1 MTLATGARLGP
12 YEIVAPLGAG
22 GMGEVYRAR
31 DTRLDRT
38 VAIKVLPSVLAADAQ
53 FRERFEREARAISAL
68 AHPHICTLHDVGE
81 HNGFAFLVMEY
92 LEGETLADR
101 LARGHLQVGEALS
114 FAIQIADA
122 LDAAH
127 HRGIVH
133 RDLKPANVVVT
144 KTGTKLLDFGLA
156 KGVAPAATFSGV
168 STAPTRQQDLTAQGS
183 IVGTLQYMAPEQIE
197 GQEADARTD
206 IFAFGVLLYEML
218 TSKKA
223 FEGKSQ
229 ASLIGAILKDQPPPV
244 SLVQP
249 LSPQSLDRALR
260 RCLAKDPDDRW
271 QTIRDLAAELR
282 WILES
287 HTVVVQRNVPRPRRA
302 WMERLAWSIVTL
314 GLIVTVAWMLWR
326 VPATTGA
333 TRMTVAIASSLDL
346 QGGGGDRLLA
356 MSPDGRSVAFVAT
369 SGGKTQIYLRRT
381 DRFDAVPVS
390 GTEGGVD
397 PFFSPDG
404 QWLGFIGGAVPAGGI
419 VPLTSGKLKKVP
431 VGGGPPT
438 TLCDAANRGASWGP
452 DNTILFTTS
461 ATSGISRVSAA
472 GGTPEPLTTLQPSE
486 RSHRWPSF
494 LPGGKAVLFS
504 IQPNGASFDDA
515 LIAVRSLQTG
525 EQRVVAQGGAS
536 PIYLPTGHLVFGRGG
551 VLLAMPFDLRRL
563 EVTGPPV
570 PILEGVAM
578 NTGTGAE
585 QYATAA
591 GSLVYLP
598 GPASATRR
606 ELVWVDQRGAERL
619 LGMEKRPYTELAV
632 SPDGQ
637 RITLA
642 VMGQAGNQD
651 IWVYDIARGTFNRVT
666 FSPGL
671 DGSPIWNPDGRRVT
685 YSSIRTGPM
694 EILQVPFDGSGSEER
709 LINAAAASAQARSWH
724 PSGKWL
730 AYDIGGDIHVLAL
743 TDARKTQPF
752 VTTTEF
758 VEAFPAFSP
767 DGGWIAYQSTE
778 TGRSEIYVRA
788 FPGPGG
794 KSQVSTEGGA
804 RPRWSRD
811 GRQLFFRVGARMVAA
826 AVTPGPTFANEVPR
840 VLFEGQYAPPFDIAP
855 DGRFLMVRDEQPPD
869 RSQLRFVLNWVEE
882 LTGALAAK

>member
-1 MTLATGARLGP
+1 MALVTGARLGP

-68 AHPHICTLHDVGE
+68 THPHICTLHDVGE
-81 HNGFAFLVMEY
+81 HDGSAFLVMEY
-92 LEGETLADR
+92 LEGETLASR
-101 LARGHLQVGEALS
+101 LARGHLRVDEALS

-127 HRGIVH
+127 RRGIVH

-144 KTGTKLLDFGLA
+144 KTGAKLLDFGLA
-156 KGVAPAATFSGV
+156 KDLAPAATFSSV
-168 STAPTRQQDLTAQGS
+168 SIAQTRQQDLTAQGS

-197 GQEADARTD
+197 GQQADARTD

-218 TSKKA
+218 TGKKA
-223 FEGKSQ
+223 FDGKSQ

-249 LSPQSLDRALR
+249 LSPPSLDRVLR

-271 QTIRDLAAELR
+271 QTARDLTAELR
-282 WILES
+282 WIVES
-287 HTVVVQRNVPRPRRA
+287 PSVAEQRTVRQPRGA
-302 WMERLAWSIVTL
+302 WIERLGWSIVTL
-314 GLIVTVAWMLWR
+314 ALIAAVAWMRWR
-326 VPATTGA
+326 VPTTTGA
-333 TRMTVAIASSLDL
+333 TRMTFAIPSSLEL

-369 SGGKTQIYLRRT
+369 AGGKTQIYLRRA
-381 DRFDAVPVS
+381 DRFDPVPIS

-404 QWLGFIGGAVPAGGI
+404 QWLGFIGGAVAAGGI
-419 VPLTSGKLKKVP
+419 VPVPTGKLKKVP

-438 TLCDAANRGASWGP
+438 TICDAANRGASWGP
-452 DNTILFTTS
+452 DNTIVFTAN

-472 GGTPEPLTTLQPSE
+472 GGTPELLTKLQPSE

-504 IQPNGASFDDA
+504 IQPGAAAFDDA
-515 LIAVRSLQTG
+515 LIAVRSLETG
-525 EQRVVAQGGAS
+525 EQRVIAQGGAN
-536 PIYLPTGHLVFGRGG
+536 PIYLPTGHIVFGRAG
-551 VLLAMPFDLRRL
+551 VLLAMPFDVRRL

-578 NTGTGAE
+578 NTATGAQ

-598 GPASATRR
+598 GPASETRR
-606 ELVWVDQRGAERL
+606 ELVWVDQRGAARSL
-619 LGMEKRPYTELAV
+619 AVEKRPYNDLAV

-637 RITLA
+637 WIALG
-642 VMGQAGNQD
+642 VMGQGGNQD
-651 IWVYDIARGTFNRVT
+651 IWVYDVARGTLNRVT

-671 DGSPIWNPDGRRVT
+671 DASPIWNPDGRRLT
-685 YSSIRTGPM
+685 YNSIRNGPM
-694 EILQVPFDGSGSEER
+694 EILQVPFDGSGNEER
-709 LINAAAASAQARSWH
+709 LVDAAAASAQARSWH

-730 AYDIGGDIHVLAL
+730 AYDIGGDIYVLTL

-752 VTTTEF
+752 VASPEF
-758 VEAFPAFSP
+758 VEAFPVFSP
-767 DGGWIAYQSTE
+767 DGHWIAYQSTE
-778 TGRSEIYVRA
+778 AGRPEIYVRA

-811 GRQLFFRVGARMVAA
+811 GRQLFFKAGPRMLAA
-826 AVTPGPTFANEVPR
+826 TVMPGPTFATAAPR
-840 VLFEGQYAPPFDIAP
+840 VLFEGQYAPTYDIAP
-855 DGRFLMVRDEQPPD
+855 DGRFLMVRDEQLAD

-882 LTGALAAK
+882 LKGALK

>member
-1 MTLATGARLGP
+1 MTLAIGARLGP

-31 DTRLDRT
+31 DTRLDRS

-68 AHPHICTLHDVGE
+68 THPHICTLHDVGE
-81 HNGFAFLVMEY
+81 HDGSAFLVMEY
-92 LEGETLADR
+92 LEGETLASR
-101 LARGHLQVGEALS
+101 LGRRQLQVDEALS
-114 FAIQIADA
+114 LAIQIADA

-127 HRGIVH
+127 RRGIVH

-144 KTGTKLLDFGLA
+144 KTGAKLLDFGLA
-156 KGVAPAATFSGV
+156 KGVTPAATFSGV
-168 STAPTRQQDLTAQGS
+168 SIAPTRQQDLTAQGS

-197 GQEADARTD
+197 GQEADVRTD

-218 TSKKA
+218 TGKKA
-223 FEGKSQ
+223 FEGNSQ

-244 SLVQP
+244 SVVQP
-249 LSPQSLDRALR
+249 LSPPSLDRVLR
-260 RCLAKDPDDRW
+260 RCLAKDADDRW
-271 QTIRDLAAELR
+271 QTARDLAAELR
-282 WILES
+282 WIAEPS
-287 HTVVVQRNVPRPRRA
+287 SVVAQRVPRLRRA
-302 WMERLAWSIVTL
+302 WIERLVWSIVTL
-314 GLIVTVAWMLWR
+314 ALIASVAWMLSR
-326 VPATTGA
+326 VPASTGA
-333 TRMTVAIASSLDL
+333 TRMTLAIPSSLEL

-369 SGGKTQIYLRRT
+369 SGGKTQIYLRRR
-381 DRFDAVPVS
+381 DRFDPVPVS

-404 QWLGFIGGAVPAGGI
+404 QWLGFIGGAVPSGGI
-419 VPLTSGKLKKVP
+419 VNVTSGKLKKVP

-438 TLCDAANRGASWGP
+438 TLCDATNRGASWGP
-452 DNTILFTTS
+452 DNTIVFTAT

-472 GGTPEPLTTLQPSE
+472 GGTPVPLTKLQPSE

-515 LIAVRSLQTG
+515 LIAVRSLDKG
-525 EQRVVAQGGAS
+525 EQRVIAQGGYS

-551 VLLAMPFDLRRL
+551 VLLAMPFDVRRL

-606 ELVWVDQRGAERL
+606 ELVWVDDRGAGRP
-619 LGMEKRPYTELAV
+619 LGVEKRPYNDVAV
-632 SPDGQ
+632 SSDGQ
-637 RITLA
+637 RIALG
-642 VMGQAGNQD
+642 VMGQGGNED
-651 IWVYDIARGTFNRVT
+651 IWVYDIPRGTLNRVT
-666 FSPGL
+666 FSPGR
-671 DGSPIWNPDGRRVT
+671 DASPIWNPDNRRLT
-685 YSSIRTGPM
+685 YNSISVKSGSM
-694 EILQVPFDGSGSEER
+694 EILQAPFDGSGSEER
-709 LINAAAASAQARSWH
+709 LLDAGAANAQARSWH

-730 AYDIGGDIHVLAL
+730 AYDLAGDIHVLPL
-743 TDARKTQPF
+743 TGDRKTQPF
-752 VTTTEF
+752 VTTEF

-767 DGGWIAYQSTE
+767 DGHWIAYQSDE

-804 RPRWSRD
+804 RPRWSTD
-811 GRQLFFRVGARMVAA
+811 GKQLFFRVGPQMFAA
-826 AVTPGPTFANEVPR
+826 PVTPGPTFAAAVPR
-840 VLFEGQYAPPFDIAP
+840 VLFEGQYPPPYDIAP
-855 DGRFLMVRDEQPPD
+855 DGRFLMVRDEQLAD
-869 RSQLRFVLNWVEE
+869 RPQLRFVLNWSRS
-882 LTGALAAK
+882 

>member
-22 GMGEVYRAR
+22 GMGELYRAR

-68 AHPHICTLHDVGE
+68 THPHICTLHDVGE

-101 LARGHLQVGEALS
+101 LARGHLQLDEALS
-114 FAIQIADA
+114 FGIQIADA

-168 STAPTRQQDLTAQGS
+168 STAPTRQQDLTARGS

-206 IFAFGVLLYEML
+206 IFAFGLLLYEML
-218 TSKKA
+218 TGKKA

-249 LSPQSLDRALR
+249 LSPQSLDRVVR
-260 RCLAKDPDDRW
+260 RCLSKDPDDRW
-271 QTIRDLAAELR
+271 QTARDLAAELR
-282 WILES
+282 WIVES
-287 HTVVVQRNVPRPRRA
+287 PSVAAQRNVPRPQRA
-302 WMERLAWSIVTL
+302 WIERLVWSIVTL
-314 GLIVTVAWMLWR
+314 ALIATVAWVLWR
-326 VPATTGA
+326 APVTSGA
-333 TRMTVAIASSLDL
+333 TRLTLELPPALDL

-369 SGGKTQIYLRRT
+369 SGGKTQIYLRHS
-381 DRFDAVPVS
+381 DRFDPVPVS

-404 QWLGFIGGAVPAGGI
+404 KWLGFIDGGVSGVGVVPE
-419 VPLTSGKLKKVP
+419 TSGKLKKVP

-452 DNTILFTTS
+452 DNTIVFTAS
-461 ATSGISRVSAA
+461 ATSGLSRVNAA
-472 GGTPEPLTTLQPSE
+472 GGTPETLTKLQPSE
-486 RSHRWPSF
+486 RSHRWPAF

-504 IQPNGASFDDA
+504 IQPSDASFDDA
-515 LIAVRSLQTG
+515 QIAVRSLETG
-525 EQRVVAQGGAS
+525 EQRVLAQGGFS
-536 PIYLPTGHLVFGRGG
+536 PIYLPTGHLVFGRAG
-551 VLLAMPFDLRRL
+551 VLLAMPFDVRRL

-606 ELVWVDQRGAERL
+606 ELVWVDQRGAERP
-619 LGMEKRPYTELAV
+619 LGVEKRPYNDLAV

-637 RITLA
+637 GIALE
-642 VMGQAGNQD
+642 VM
-651 IWVYDIARGTFNRVT
+651 
-666 FSPGL
+666 
-671 DGSPIWNPDGRRVT
+671 
-685 YSSIRTGPM
+685 
-694 EILQVPFDGSGSEER
+694 
-709 LINAAAASAQARSWH
+709 
-724 PSGKWL
+724 
-730 AYDIGGDIHVLAL
+730 
-743 TDARKTQPF
+743 
-752 VTTTEF
+752 
-758 VEAFPAFSP
+758 
-767 DGGWIAYQSTE
+767 
-778 TGRSEIYVRA
+778 
-788 FPGPGG
+788 
-794 KSQVSTEGGA
+794 A
-804 RPRWSRD
+804 RPETWIS
-811 GRQLFFRVGARMVAA
+811 GCTTSPVAPSTA
-826 AVTPGPTFANEVPR
+826 
-840 VLFEGQYAPPFDIAP
+840 
-855 DGRFLMVRDEQPPD
+855 
-869 RSQLRFVLNWVEE
+869 
-882 LTGALAAK
+882 

>member
-1 MTLATGARLGP
+1 M
-12 YEIVAPLGAG
+12 
-22 GMGEVYRAR
+22 
-31 DTRLDRT
+31 D
-38 VAIKVLPSVLAADAQ
+38 
-53 FRERFEREARAISAL
+53 
-68 AHPHICTLHDVGE
+68 
-81 HNGFAFLVMEY
+81 
-92 LEGETLADR
+92 
-101 LARGHLQVGEALS
+101 EALS

-127 HRGIVH
+127 RRGIVH
-133 RDLKPANVVVT
+133 RDLKPANVMLT
-144 KTGTKLLDFGLA
+144 KTGAKLLDFGLA

-218 TSKKA
+218 TGKKA
-223 FEGKSQ
+223 FDGKSQ

-282 WILES
+282 WIVES
-287 HTVVVQRNVPRPRRA
+287 HDVIVQRNVSRPRRA
-302 WMERLAWSIVTL
+302 WLERLAWVIVASALLT
-314 GLIVTVAWMLWR
+314 TVAWLLLR
-326 VPATTGA
+326 VPVTTGA
-333 TRMTVAIASSLDL
+333 TRLTLTIPPALEL

-404 QWLGFIGGAVPAGGI
+404 QWLGFIGGAVPSGGI
-419 VPLTSGKLKKVP
+419 VNLTSGKLKKVP
-431 VGGGPPT
+431 IGGGPPT
-438 TLCDAANRGASWGP
+438 TLGDAANRGASWGP
-452 DNTILFTTS
+452 DDTIVFTAT

-472 GGTPEPLTTLQPSE
+472 GGTPEPLTKLQPSE

-494 LPGGKAVLFS
+494 LPSGKAVLFS

-525 EQRVVAQGGAS
+525 EQRVIAQGGYS
-536 PIYLPTGHLVFGRGG
+536 PIYLPTGHIVFGRGG
-551 VLLAMPFDLRRL
+551 VLLAMPFDVRRL
-563 EVTGPPV
+563 EVSGPPV

-606 ELVWVDQRGAERL
+606 ELVWVDQRGAVRPI
-619 LGMEKRPYTELAV
+619 GVEKRPYNDVAV

-637 RITLA
+637 RIALG

-651 IWVYDIARGTFNRVT
+651 IWVYDIARGTLNRVT

-671 DGSPIWNPDGRRVT
+671 DASPIWNPDNRRLT
-685 YSSIRTGPM
+685 YNSVSVRSGSM
-694 EILQVPFDGSGSEER
+694 EMLQAPFDGSGSEER
-709 LINAAAASAQARSWH
+709 LIDAGAANAQARSWH

-730 AYDIGGDIHVLAL
+730 AYDLAGDIYVLPL
-743 TDARKTQPF
+743 TGDRKPTPF
-752 VTTTEF
+752 VTTEF

-767 DGGWIAYQSTE
+767 DGRWIAYQSDE
-778 TGRSEIYVRA
+778 TGRPEIYVRA

-794 KSQVSTEGGA
+794 KSQVSTEGGS
-804 RPRWSRD
+804 RPRWSAN
-811 GRQLFFRVGARMVAA
+811 GRELFFRAGPRMIAA
-826 AVTPGPTFANEVPR
+826 AVTPGPSFTAATPR
-840 VLFEGQYAPPFDIAP
+840 VLFEGQYPPPYDIAP
-855 DGRFLMVRDEQPPD
+855 DGRFLMVRDEQPAE

>member
-101 LARGHLQVGEALS
+101 LARGHLQVDEALS

-133 RDLKPANVVVT
+133 RDLKPANVMRYQD
-144 KTGTKLLDFGLA
+144 GAKLLDFGLA

-218 TSKKA
+218 TGKKA

-244 SLVQP
+244 SVVQP

-271 QTIRDLAAELR
+271 QTIRDLEAELR

-504 IQPNGASFDDA
+504 IQPNGAGFDDA

-694 EILQVPFDGSGSEER
+694 EILEVPFDGSGSEDR

-743 TDARKTQPF
+743 SDASQS
-752 VTTTEF
+752 
-758 VEAFPAFSP
+758 EAVCH
-767 DGGWIAYQSTE
+767 DDRVR
-778 TGRSEIYVRA
+778 RSISGVLTRWTLDCV
-788 FPGPGG
+788 
-794 KSQVSTEGGA
+794 SVDRDRQV
-804 RPRWSRD
+804 
-811 GRQLFFRVGARMVAA
+811 
-826 AVTPGPTFANEVPR
+826 
-840 VLFEGQYAPPFDIAP
+840 
-855 DGRFLMVRDEQPPD
+855 
-869 RSQLRFVLNWVEE
+869 
-882 LTGALAAK
+882 